1 MTGPRRWSEI
11 KMRTSQ
17 FVGFFFV
24 LLVAH
29 RASALSCGWPGKPVG
44 GTLVSTSL
52 PQPLQEEVPSF
63 GRAYV
68 PTNRVLSYEYQF
80 QEGQVVAYQCH
91 TSRLDVLTGTYS
103 NRTCQSD
110 GRWSGTRPWCDLNV
124 AYGKTVNYAGLET
137 SRVVTLSDTLM
148 TDGLIDSED
157 PLNSALCPPLARG
170 GGAYF
175 TVNLGE
181 EMPVRVVGIFGKKGE
196 GMNNLENKKVLLG
209 SANCPQMTGNASA
222 FGYQCNRA
230 MTQATTSNLVG
241 STVRFEHSS
250 SFVVDICEV
259 VIYANP
265 TLADCGEPEI
275 PAFGEVTI
283 TTSSLYQEARYN
295 CRAGYELQGTNL
307 RTCYGRDWNGE
318 QPICVEIYVA
328 PSTEANYNSTTTF
341 PGDVGSSGG
350 GMDPFQIVLIV
361 VCVALAIGLIV
372 ALVVLLYYGRISCC
386 GTAGNKFAKK
396 LSKKKKPSSNDQRDY
411 QKVATPQTMPA
422 TSATAAASRAMQEA
436 NKREAALAA
445 AEQERRAEEEDFINT
460 RLAYQNERAVAS
472 QQIQR
477 KPAPTPDS
485 SANPTPLTTPQIP
498 KNPPVTY
505 VELSHEPAR
514 RLPESP
520 AALHSLSN
528 SSKPVAEPEYAQV
541 VMRPGSRNSKKNGQ
555 VNNDG
560 AMSDTTDVSTT
571 SPPARKSY
579 IPSIYLKESPD
590 VQMKQQA
597 LNNQL
602 KEAVRISRNTDF

>member
-1 MTGPRRWSEI
+1 
-11 KMRTSQ
+11 
-17 FVGFFFV
+17 
-24 LLVAH
+24 
-29 RASALSCGWPGKPVG
+29 
-44 GTLVSTSL
+44 
-52 PQPLQEEVPSF
+52 
-63 GRAYV
+63 
-68 PTNRVLSYEYQF
+68 
-80 QEGQVVAYQCH
+80 
-91 TSRLDVLTGTYS
+91 
-103 NRTCQSD
+103 
-110 GRWSGTRPWCDLNV
+110 
-124 AYGKTVNYAGLET
+124 
-137 SRVVTLSDTLM
+137 
-148 TDGLIDSED
+148 
-157 PLNSALCPPLARG
+157 
-170 GGAYF
+170 
-175 TVNLGE
+175 
-181 EMPVRVVGIFGKKGE
+181 
-196 GMNNLENKKVLLG
+196 
-209 SANCPQMTGNASA
+209 
-222 FGYQCNRA
+222 
-230 MTQATTSNLVG
+230 
-241 STVRFEHSS
+241 
-250 SFVVDICEV
+250 
-259 VIYANP
+259 
-265 TLADCGEPEI
+265 
-275 PAFGEVTI
+275 
-283 TTSSLYQEARYN
+283 
-295 CRAGYELQGTNL
+295 
-307 RTCYGRDWNGE
+307 
-318 QPICVEIYVA
+318 
-328 PSTEANYNSTTTF
+328 
-341 PGDVGSSGG
+341 
-350 GMDPFQIVLIV
+350 
-361 VCVALAIGLIV
+361 
-372 ALVVLLYYGRISCC
+372 
-386 GTAGNKFAKK
+386 
-396 LSKKKKPSSNDQRDY
+396 
-411 QKVATPQTMPA
+411 MPA